1 MTYKLAS
8 NGKSFYVNEKLLI
21 EIDKISGD
29 TIKGRL
35 VSNPKNTPE
44 LKLNQI
50 VTFQKKDITNLC
62 VILSWMYE
70 K

>member
-1 MTYKLAS
+1 MTCKLVS
-8 NGKSFYVNEKLLI
+8 NGKSFYVSEKLLI

-29 TIKGRL
+29 TIKGKL
-35 VSNPKNTPE
+35 VSSPKSTPE

-62 VILSWMYE
+62 VILS
-70 K
+70 

>member
-1 MTYKLAS
+1 MTYKLVC
-8 NGKSFYVNEKLLI
+8 NGKSFYVHEKLLI

-29 TIKGRL
+29 TIKGKL
-35 VSNPKNTPE
+35 VSNPKYTPE

-62 VILSWMYE
+62 VILS
-70 K
+70 

>member
-1 MTYKLAS
+1 MTYKLVS

-29 TIKGRL
+29 TIKGKL
-35 VSNPKNTPE
+35 VSNPKSTPE

-62 VILSWMYE
+62 VILS
-70 K
+70 